1 MASDEQLF
9 KNLRDKVGTKGALSD
24 KSVRGYQLRADM
36 LKRAARRKTLSAAIT
51 GNVTR
56 SFNALHNVYK
66 DTTTLRNILTMVL
79 SVYGHSPE
87 FAKQNAPAHE
97 YWMARHRELSQVEK
111 HEDGNNV
118 MTDALRDKL
127 ATQEEM
133 ASALAYLLP
142 NLSNPR
148 RSQQYLLIRLYKDHP
163 PKRLDYGSLRVYKR
177 APQEAPGNYI
187 IVPPRGAVTL
197 VLQEYKTAKSMGVFT
212 EKFPVDMSNEIRS
225 SLQQHPRE
233 YLFTGRGGAPMS
245 DAAYGMYVRRTFQE
259 LTGKNAGVSA
269 LRHAYITANCNPAT
283 STLQELDSTAQSML
297 HSPAMQR
304 QYHIV
309 GGGSPPA

>member
-1 MASDEQLF
+1 MATDEDLF
-9 KNLRDKVGTKGALSD
+9 KNLRDKVSD

-36 LKRAARRKTLSAAIT
+36 LKRAARRKTLTSTIT

-56 SFNALHNVYK
+56 SFNALCNAYK
-66 DTTTLRNILTMVL
+66 DVTTLRNILTMVL

-87 FAKQNAPAHE
+87 FAKQHALAHE

-111 HEDGNNV
+111 HENGNNV
-118 MTDALRDKL
+118 MTDAMRDKM

-133 ASALAYLLP
+133 ANALEYLLP
-142 NLSNPR
+142 HLSNPR

-177 APQEAPGNYI
+177 APQDAPGNYI
-187 IVPPRGAVTL
+187 IVPPRGVVTL
-197 VLQEYKTAKSMGVFT
+197 VLQEYKTAKSMGMFT
-212 EKFPVDMSNEIRS
+212 EKIPVGISNDIRA

-283 STLQELDSTAQSML
+283 TTVQELDNTAHSML

-309 GGGSPPA
+309 TGSPPA